1 MADDSNFDDDLS
13 INEYNSKNFAEELI
27 LFINIFRAMEC
38 IHKDIF
44 SRLPGVLPPAPKRI
58 IGKVGAYDFE
68 KKNPYFS
75 DSRVMSFMMIRIV
88 AYGWDRFTR
97 KFAEVN
103 RLYINYKKKYKRM
116 IFLKACKAC
125 DIENY
130 FLEMVFFYRLLFW
143 QYKIEKEEVKQKEQ
157 KRKETDKTL

>member
-1 MADDSNFDDDLS
+1 
-13 INEYNSKNFAEELI
+13 
-27 LFINIFRAMEC
+27 
-38 IHKDIF
+38 
-44 SRLPGVLPPAPKRI
+44 
-58 IGKVGAYDFE
+58 
-68 KKNPYFS
+68 
-75 DSRVMSFMMIRIV
+75 MMIRIV

>member
-1 MADDSNFDDDLS
+1 MDDYSNL
-13 INEYNSKNFAEELI
+13 EYNSNNFVEGLI
-27 LFINIFRAMEC
+27 FFINIFRAMEC

-75 DSRVMSFMMIRIV
+75 DFRVMSFMMIRIV
-88 AYGWDRFTR
+88 AYGWDRFKR
-97 KFAEVN
+97 KFFEVN

-143 QYKIEKEEVKQKEQ
+143 KYKIEKEEVVEQKEQ
-157 KRKETDKTL
+157 KTKEMEENCK